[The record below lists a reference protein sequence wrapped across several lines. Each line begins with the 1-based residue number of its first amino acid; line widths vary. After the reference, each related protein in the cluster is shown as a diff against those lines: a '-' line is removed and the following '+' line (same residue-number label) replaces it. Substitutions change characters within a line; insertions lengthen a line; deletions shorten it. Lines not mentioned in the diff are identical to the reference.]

1 MDIVKELL
9 AARGIDENSFDDFLN
24 PDYSK
29 KHDPFLL
36 PDMQKAVKRIQQAH
50 KNQESMT
57 IYGDY
62 DVDGVTGTTLLL
74 DALEKFGFKN
84 LNHYLPDRFTDGY
97 GINKNA
103 IKKIANQGTTL
114 IITVDCGSLNHQ
126 EITYAKELGVD
137 VIVTDHH
144 NVAPTKPDAVAVVNP
159 KYQLAEHPD
168 AYKNFVLIDRKKKL
182 YPFLDLCGV
191 GVAFKLV
198 QALQTELPG
207 LPDGQEK
214 WLLDLVALGTVC
226 DSVSL
231 IDENRNNVYWGLK
244 VMSKLHRP
252 GIKALLA
259 ISGTTQDSI
268 TERTLG
274 FGLGPRIN
282 AAGRLKTADEALTL
296 LRAVDHKSSIIKAD
310 YLDKLNSQRRLE
322 QDEITEIA
330 KELANTHQGDQVL
343 VLNHKDWNSG
353 IIGIVASKIMEE
365 FKKPTF
371 LISEKGEE
379 SVGSA
384 RSFGEFSVADAI
396 HYAHDHIVRGGG
408 HKVAAGVTLKTDDIE
423 SFRKA
428 VNQYYLSLGLAD
440 QEKWLLPNED
450 LSVQLS
456 DLNINL
462 AQSLKQLEP
471 YGVANPEPV
480 FYTENAL
487 IDSKRSMGDKGQ
499 HLKLQI
505 SQGNDE
511 LELVSFNA
519 PKEFYLEPNTRINV
533 WYKIGINQWRGKQT
547 LTGMIEYLEISG

>member
-259 ISGTTQDSI
+259 ISGTTQDNI

-310 YLDKLNSQRRLE
+310 
-322 QDEITEIA
+322 
-330 KELANTHQGDQVL
+330 
-343 VLNHKDWNSG
+343 
-353 IIGIVASKIMEE
+353 
-365 FKKPTF
+365 
-371 LISEKGEE
+371 
-379 SVGSA
+379 
-384 RSFGEFSVADAI
+384 
-396 HYAHDHIVRGGG
+396 
-408 HKVAAGVTLKTDDIE
+408 
-423 SFRKA
+423 
-428 VNQYYLSLGLAD
+428 
-440 QEKWLLPNED
+440 
-450 LSVQLS
+450 
-456 DLNINL
+456 
-462 AQSLKQLEP
+462 
-471 YGVANPEPV
+471 
-480 FYTENAL
+480 
-487 IDSKRSMGDKGQ
+487 
-499 HLKLQI
+499 
-505 SQGNDE
+505 
-511 LELVSFNA
+511 
-519 PKEFYLEPNTRINV
+519 
-533 WYKIGINQWRGKQT
+533 
-547 LTGMIEYLEISG
+547 

>member
-1 MDIVKELL
+1 M
-9 AARGIDENSFDDFLN
+9 
-24 PDYSK
+24 
-29 KHDPFLL
+29 
-36 PDMQKAVKRIQQAH
+36 
-50 KNQESMT
+50 
-57 IYGDY
+57 
-62 DVDGVTGTTLLL
+62 
-74 DALEKFGFKN
+74 
-84 LNHYLPDRFTDGY
+84 
-97 GINKNA
+97 
-103 IKKIANQGTTL
+103 
-114 IITVDCGSLNHQ
+114 
-126 EITYAKELGVD
+126 
-137 VIVTDHH
+137 
-144 NVAPTKPDAVAVVNP
+144 
-159 KYQLAEHPD
+159 
-168 AYKNFVLIDRKKKL
+168 
-182 YPFLDLCGV
+182 
-191 GVAFKLV
+191 
-198 QALQTELPG
+198 
-207 LPDGQEK
+207 
-214 WLLDLVALGTVC
+214 
-226 DSVSL
+226 
-231 IDENRNNVYWGLK
+231 
-244 VMSKLHRP
+244 
-252 GIKALLA
+252 
-259 ISGTTQDSI
+259 
-268 TERTLG
+268 
-274 FGLGPRIN
+274 
-282 AAGRLKTADEALTL
+282 
-296 LRAVDHKSSIIKAD
+296 
-310 YLDKLNSQRRLE
+310 
-322 QDEITEIA
+322 
-330 KELANTHQGDQVL
+330 
-343 VLNHKDWNSG
+343 LNHKDWNSG